1 MYSLLKA
8 LSELFTPSL
17 DDVQQRH
24 ERYLSQAV
32 DMCDLELRMRAL
44 DGGHA
49 SIYRS
54 GPYGVFMR

>member
-1 MYSLLKA
+1 MNSLLKT

-24 ERYLSQAV
+24 ERYLSKAV
-32 DMCDLELRMRAL
+32 DMCDLETRMRHL

-54 GPYGVFMR
+54 GPYGIFLR